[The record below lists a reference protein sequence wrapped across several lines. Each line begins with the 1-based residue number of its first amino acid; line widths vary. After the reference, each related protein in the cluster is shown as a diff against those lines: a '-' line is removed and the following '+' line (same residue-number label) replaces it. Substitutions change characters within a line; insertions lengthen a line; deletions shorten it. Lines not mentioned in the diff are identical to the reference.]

1 MEERNLSILE
11 IHSLSNEQFNHA
23 KENGDLNEN
32 ALYLIPDEEI
42 VEEINENSLN
52 SQIPTAKAVYDLVQE
67 VLSKVMQKPGT
78 ETDVNVFEF
87 TELSEYK
94 AEGSS
99 SSGYQEYL
107 TLVSDIVLT
116 EEQMK
121 NATFTYVDEDGVERT
136 TSFGN
141 DDCDFMSMEL
151 DNGSFLAITDADGEH
166 CFIASVPHDN
176 TNIQGGWSFDKAG
189 TYFSVWVDTENNNEF
204 MFGVK
209 KMTLATKVD

>member
-1 MEERNLSILE
+1 MYR
-11 IHSLSNEQFNHA
+11 
-23 KENGDLNEN
+23 
-32 ALYLIPDEEI
+32 
-42 VEEINENSLN
+42 
-52 SQIPTAKAVYDLVQE
+52 E
-67 VLSKVMQKPGT
+67 VLQTPIEVPAGANVVITFKTKVSANPNKPVEI

-94 AEGSS
+94 EEGSS

-166 CFIASVPHDN
+166 CFIASVPYDN

-209 KMTLATKVD
+209 KMTLATNTN